1 MKTRKLAKGIALL
14 AVVLLLLVSTL
25 AGCGNSKK
33 PTLTRNGINSNFDV
47 NNPTD
52 ATKNS
57 MSAADLEKIA
67 DMLIS
72 VYAADYNTQAMLVAA
87 QRGYDMTDANFKDS
101 DVKVG
106 ELGSGDP
113 VAIARNVLTKANDK
127 ADADKKVDPAVI
139 ARFNQQDLS
148 SVVDCFKKSVETSR
162 STGVL
167 NWIGVALGWMTNT
180 LCFGS
185 YFVGICLFA
194 VVIEIL
200 MLPFAI
206 KQQKNSIRQASLRPK
221 EMAIRNKYKG
231 RNDQVSM
238 QKLQQEIQDF
248 YQRENFSPF
257 SGCLPLVIQL
267 PIIMALYSIIINP
280 LQYVLGQGQGVV
292 SAFTTYCTTAR
303 AAGGLGFSVSGNG
316 SGSTIALLSEFI
328 EQKLSLDGLNGFAF
342 FSNGGDIAGAL
353 GEAFTKLPNFSIFG
367 VNFGL
372 IPSFESFSILLLV
385 PVLTFVTYFG
395 TSKLNRKFMYQPA
408 TNEGADAR
416 QTACS
421 NNIMDVTMP
430 LMSTVFTFM
439 VPALVGVYWI
449 FRSLV
454 GLLKQFIIAKLM
466 PLPTFTEE
474 DYKAAAREMA
484 GSKKAAKKTGTPGKV
499 RSLHYI
505 DDEDFEDTR
514 ERGLKRRAA
523 LEEAEREKQAQMP
536 QKSNKT
542 PFAAAP
548 MKKDD
553 RKSEEKADAEQTTES
568 ADANGESTDNEKN
581 DQE

>member
-1 MKTRKLAKGIALL
+1 MNMKTRKIAGRIVLVMIATLL
-14 AVVLLLLVSTL
+14 MVSTL
-25 AGCGNSKK
+25 VSCGKSNQ
-33 PTLTRNGINSNFDV
+33 PTLAVGDILMQTEQVTGDDGQSTQVIKNGLQSEML
-47 NNPTD
+47 
-52 ATKNS
+52 KS
-57 MSAADLEKIA
+57 IA
-67 DMLIS
+67 NMLSS
-72 VYAADYNTQAMLVAA
+72 VYTTDFNTQSMLVAA
-87 QRGYDMTDANFKDS
+87 QRGYDMTADGFDDKNLGDAHPENAVQYAK
-101 DVKVG
+101 
-106 ELGSGDP
+106 
-113 VAIARNVLTKANDK
+113 NVITKANDK
-127 ADADKKVDPAVI
+127 AAADKKVDGWDPANT
-139 ARFNQQDLS
+139 AFNEYDL
-148 SVVDCFKKSVETSR
+148 VTLVKAFQTTVDTTPAK
-162 STGVL
+162 GIL
-167 NWIGVALGWMTNT
+167 NWIGVALGWITNT

-185 YFVGICLFA
+185 YFFGICLFA
-194 VVIEIL
+194 VIIEIL

-238 QKLQQEIQDF
+238 QKMQQEIQEF

-303 AAGGLGFSVSGNG
+303 AAGGLGMAAASN
-316 SGSTIALLSEFI
+316 GSTIALLSGAPDLGG
-328 EQKLSLDGLNGFAF
+328 LSSFAF
-342 FSNGGDIAGAL
+342 FSNGADVAKSMEAIRVPDFTIA
-353 GEAFTKLPNFSIFG
+353 G

-372 IPSFESFSILLLV
+372 NPDFANFNILLLV
-385 PVLTFVTYFG
+385 PILTFATYFI

-421 NNIMDVTMP
+421 NNIMDVSMP

-439 VPALVGVYWI
+439 VPALVGVYWM

-454 GLLKQFIIAKLM
+454 SLLKQFIISRLM

-484 GSKKAAKKTGTPGKV
+484 GKKTVKKSANPGKV

-523 LEEAEREKQAQMP
+523 LEEAEREKQAQQP
-536 QKSNKT
+536 AKSDKT
-542 PFAAAP
+542 PFAASPIKA
-548 MKKDD
+548 D
-553 RKSEEKADAEQTTES
+553 RKNEKKAENDAEEN
-568 ADANGESTDNEKN
+568 ANQNDNEKN